1 MSSRLY
7 NTARLVQAP
16 LRHSARRSYASEA
29 AKELQ
34 FPEETFGTN
43 AWRNTLLAV
52 IAGFV
57 WYRVDQHITG
67 QGEEKHPF
75 TKWIEYRMITPSAE
89 KDRLNN
95 ESLDEANK
103 FAEHRLL
110 TQTAQRPPVY
120 RMRYADSFHNAS
132 PRGASAGLQCNLSD
146 LKVRSD

>member
-34 FPEETFGTN
+34 FPEESEQPAHWWNMSGIQLTLALLAFGTN

-67 QGEEKHPF
+67 QGEVF
-75 TKWIEYRMITPSAE
+75 S
-89 KDRLNN
+89 DVNN
-95 ESLDEANK
+95 LWCI
-103 FAEHRLL
+103 F
-110 TQTAQRPPVY
+110 
-120 RMRYADSFHNAS
+120 
-132 PRGASAGLQCNLSD
+132 
-146 LKVRSD
+146 